1 VPTPEEL
8 RDEQRRVRRV
18 QLIVAVASH
27 LIMQERP
34 TRAEGEAIVQAAR
47 ARILELFPGREET
60 YEILYARRF
69 ERLLNE
75 FAREAAPPRGP
86 ARVLPFPGRGAG

>member
-1 VPTPEEL
+1 M
-8 RDEQRRVRRV
+8 

-34 TRAEGEAIVQAAR
+34 SRADGEAIVRAAR

-69 ERLLNE
+69 ERLLDE
-75 FAREAAPPRGP
+75 FTRADPPRGP
-86 ARVLPFPGRGAG
+86 ARILPFASRRH